1 MAGHDVRTGTG
12 SEPDLASASSDA
24 GHRVQVELLL
34 VPEGRQDV
42 LARAEA
48 SLYAHL
54 VVSPGGLCLGCSE
67 PEPCR
72 ARYAALAV
80 FNRHGV
86 LPRRRA
92 GIAGVYIAG
101 GAVGFDAFAAA
112 QTRSNEVM

>member
-24 GHRVQVELLL
+24 GYRVQVEARRAS
-34 VPEGRQDV
+34 ESRQDV

-48 SLYAHL
+48 SLYDHL

-80 FNRHGV
+80 FNRYGV

-92 GIAGVYIAG
+92 GVAGVYIAG
-101 GAVGFDAFAAA
+101 GAVSFDAFAVA